1 MERLYK
7 KLESYGQS
15 DYYPFH
21 MPGHKRNRAS
31 SADDFLFERD
41 ITEISG
47 FDNLHHAEGILKEAQ
62 EYAAQIYGT
71 KKCFFS
77 VNGSTA
83 ALLAAVSASVNKG
96 GKILV
101 ARNCHKAVYHAL
113 YLREL
118 QPVYIYPHEDQRLGI
133 NGGISPERVER
144 YLEENTDVQA
154 FLLTSPTYDGVVSD
168 IKTIAEV
175 VHRHKIPLIVD
186 EAHGAHLHYSKYF
199 PVSAADLG
207 ADIVIQSFHKTLPSM
222 TQTAVLHICSD
233 MADVEKIKRFMGIYQ
248 TSSPSY
254 ILMASMDACMDKLR
268 KDGQQMFREFTFNLE
283 KARQRLSKCEKIKL
297 IEGSMIEVEL
307 PVSAEDQEVSVKTE
321 KIRLMSLRV
330 HKKDTLRI
338 KDDITL
344 ASNRPN
350 VENLLWYMA
359 EPRNLDLRPGEN
371 KLRVKGE
378 LAVFLLYTGYEEEN
392 PPQWLEYTMPFSNEM
407 ECSGCMEDLIPH
419 IEVSLLHQGIEVKP
433 DPDGEERILQVDVV
447 LELNMKMYREEE
459 HELLLDVYSP
469 HKECVLHRKKEMLE
483 SLLVRNFS
491 RCRLTDRIEVK
502 ESQGKVLQLC
512 HSSGKVKVDKTRIT
526 DKGIVA
532 EGIVALKIL
541 YIIGNDEM
549 PFYSMDA
556 MLPFTHLIEAEEIGK
571 ECTYLLQADLEQ
583 LSTAMADG
591 DEIEVKA
598 AVGLNVLVFRQWEE
612 QLIESVEEQPLD
624 RKKLES
630 MPGIT
635 VYIVKA
641 GDTLWDIAKKFYTT
655 VDEISG
661 VNSLTEKEVKPGQS
675 LILVRQG

>member
-1 MERLYK
+1 MELKKESIQMLRIKNKATSQVTFDEDYNVPDVKPDIGRMIQNKGEVTVEEVRLNDGHAFVK
-7 KLESYGQS
+7 GKLQADVLYVGEEDGRVYSLSAGVPVEETLNLDGIVNGDKLCLKWEIEDLS
-15 DYYPFH
+15 IH
-21 MPGHKRNRAS
+21 IIHSRKLNIRAVITFYAS
-31 SADDFLFERD
+31 VDELTGIRLPVAADD
-41 ITEISG
+41 
-47 FDNLHHAEGILKEAQ
+47 
-62 EYAAQIYGT
+62 
-71 KKCFFS
+71 
-77 VNGSTA
+77 
-83 ALLAAVSASVNKG
+83 
-96 GKILV
+96 
-101 ARNCHKAVYHAL
+101 
-113 YLREL
+113 
-118 QPVYIYPHEDQRLGI
+118 
-133 NGGISPERVER
+133 
-144 YLEENTDVQA
+144 EN
-154 FLLTSPTYDGVVSD
+154 
-168 IKTIAEV
+168 I
-175 VHRHKIPLIVD
+175 
-186 EAHGAHLHYSKYF
+186 
-199 PVSAADLG
+199 
-207 ADIVIQSFHKTLPSM
+207 
-222 TQTAVLHICSD
+222 
-233 MADVEKIKRFMGIYQ
+233 
-248 TSSPSY
+248 
-254 ILMASMDACMDKLR
+254 
-268 KDGQQMFREFTFNLE
+268 
-283 KARQRLSKCEKIKL
+283 
-297 IEGSMIEVEL
+297 
-307 PVSAEDQEVSVKTE
+307 SVK
-321 KIRLMSLRV
+321 KKQMCLLSLAV

-392 PPQWLEYTMPFSNEM
+392 PPQWLEYTMPFSSEM

-459 HELLLDVYSP
+459 HELLLDAYSP

-571 ECTYLLQADLEQ
+571 DCTYLLQADLEQ